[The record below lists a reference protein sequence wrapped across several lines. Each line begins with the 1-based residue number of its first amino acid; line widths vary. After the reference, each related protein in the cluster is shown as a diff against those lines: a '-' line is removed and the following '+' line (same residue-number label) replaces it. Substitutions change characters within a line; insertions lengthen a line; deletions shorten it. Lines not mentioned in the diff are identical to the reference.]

1 MIRLLVF
8 CLCVGIN
15 SFAQRIQANFWN
27 EAGIDYSISKRNYTS
42 LSFSSRW
49 DDYGCYKLFPEV
61 SLGREILEGFKFELD
76 YRFIK
81 NREEFGLYSNS
92 NRWNF
97 NLKYGH
103 KWNRIK
109 INIRIRYQFGQAGSL
124 NQNYDSDFDNAW
136 RLKPQLSYKKKK
148 SKFTYSAGLETFY
161 NPQFG
166 PVGKIKSFEN
176 SNSNYGLCE
185 KNNFNND
192 LFVFIDM
199 KIHSG
204 KNRFYVWDFN
214 SKKIIKSCLVS
225 HGCGNNAWSNDF
237 SKDSPTFS
245 NVPDSHQSSLGKYK
259 IGERGY
265 SNWGVHTKY
274 LLHGMESSNNKAL
287 QRNIVFHS
295 WNAIADN
302 EVFPSGTP
310 EGWGCPAISNENFKF
325 VDSLI
330 QQSNKPTLMWIYNG

>member
-15 SFAQRIQANFWN
+15 SFAQRNQANFWN

-166 PVGKIKSFEN
+166 PVGRQFNKIRSSIGLDYKLAGQQTLIAGFNYDKYINAFDKSN
-176 SNSNYGLCE
+176 RM
-185 KNNFNND
+185 
-192 LFVFIDM
+192 VF
-199 KIHSG
+199 
-204 KNRFYVWDFN
+204 
-214 SKKIIKSCLVS
+214 
-225 HGCGNNAWSNDF
+225 
-237 SKDSPTFS
+237 
-245 NVPDSHQSSLGKYK
+245 K
-259 IGERGY
+259 IGY
-265 SNWGVHTKY
+265 NY
-274 LLHGMESSNNKAL
+274 
-287 QRNIVFHS
+287 NIKKS
-295 WNAIADN
+295 AKKTNS
-302 EVFPSGTP
+302 E
-310 EGWGCPAISNENFKF
+310 K
-325 VDSLI
+325 
-330 QQSNKPTLMWIYNG
+330 

>member
-1 MIRLLVF
+1 MKTYKKTVLIF
-8 CLCVGIN
+8 
-15 SFAQRIQANFWN
+15 
-27 EAGIDYSISKRNYTS
+27 
-42 LSFSSRW
+42 LSFITI
-49 DDYGCYKLFPEV
+49 
-61 SLGREILEGFKFELD
+61 SLVIW
-76 YRFIK
+76 
-81 NREEFGLYSNS
+81 SNIDIP
-92 NRWNF
+92 NKEN
-97 NLKYGH
+97 
-103 KWNRIK
+103 
-109 INIRIRYQFGQAGSL
+109 
-124 NQNYDSDFDNAW
+124 
-136 RLKPQLSYKKKK
+136 KK
-148 SKFTYSAGLETFY
+148 SALIDEA
-161 NPQFG
+161 
-166 PVGKIKSFEN
+166 VIKEAKA
-176 SNSNYGLCE
+176 YCE